1 MMQGL
6 RLRLEGEPKTIYI
19 SALSVAV
26 NNWVKVLSDL
36 DSGISGEPKGSLD
49 WVVSNLASNG
59 SLVISAEYRSRL
71 EQQNFGPRVSEAAIN
86 GFRLLEY
93 EGLTPPYLSEAGIGY
108 AKRMVKLVGNQ
119 GVSGIGVENT
129 SESVQLSA
137 RASVHIDQLLPV
149 RHSTLGSVE
158 GKLEMIS
165 IHGKRPQFLVYHH
178 RTHKA
183 IRCTFSTEMLDRV
196 KDALGERVIA
206 MGQVHL
212 NGKNEPVRV
221 DLQQLR
227 VLRAEKDLP
236 SIADITGID
245 PDFTG
250 ELSTAEFLRS
260 IRGG

>member
-1 MMQGL
+1 MHGL

-19 SALSVAV
+19 SALSTAV

-59 SLVISAEYRSRL
+59 SLTIAAEYRTRL
-71 EQQNFGPRVSEAAIN
+71 EEHNYGPRVSEAAII
-86 GFRLLEY
+86 GFRMLEV
-93 EGLTPPYLSEAGIGY
+93 EGLTPPYLSETGIGY

-119 GVSGIGVENT
+119 GISGIGVENT
-129 SESVQLSA
+129 HDSVQLSA

-149 RHSTLGSVE
+149 RHRILGSVE

-165 IHGKRPQFLVYHH
+165 IHGNKPQFLVYHH

-183 IRCTFSTEMLDRV
+183 IRCMFPREMIDKV
-196 KDALGERVIA
+196 KDALGARVIA

-212 NGKNEPVRV
+212 NAKNEPVRV
-221 DLQQLR
+221 DLEQLR
-227 VLRAEKDLP
+227 VLRSETDLP
-236 SIADITGID
+236 SIASITGID
-245 PDFTG
+245 PEFTG